1 MAKFDMRLPG
11 NAKEVVDTY
20 LEKMKDVV
28 GASSSICRMYCK
40 SSEKGAPEYYFDT
53 KFIKGQRVRGRS
65 EICVLKYSP
74 ENGQDQ
80 GWGIVF
86 EKNFGYGSDDNTA
99 KIADI
104 VDKAKGCVIDA
115 VNG

>member
-1 MAKFDMRLPG
+1 MAKFDMRLSG

-40 SSEKGAPEYYFDT
+40 SSEKGAPEYHFDT
-53 KFIKGQRVRGRS
+53 KFIKGQRVLGRS
-65 EICVLKYSP
+65 EVCVVKYLKTKGS
-74 ENGQDQ
+74 DQ

-86 EKNFGYGSDDNTA
+86 EKNFGYGSDDSTD

-104 VDKAKGCVIDA
+104 VDKAKERVIDA